1 MPVVP
6 DSVEVTSDSPFTFD
20 ITVAFTLTEQ
30 GQPRKELISEIKTQ
44 PGHSPV
50 NASMSGLPHTT
61 HDSGSRRLAKS
72 YLVRNVQLG
81 LGSSSVIGK
90 VIPPGNQTSSM
101 TAINMNVQSRSP
113 RCGFHMLTWSPG

>member
-72 YLVRNVQLG
+72 YLVRNVHSLQSSG
-81 LGSSSVIGK
+81 LRWRTV
-90 VIPPGNQTSSM
+90 
-101 TAINMNVQSRSP
+101 SP
-113 RCGFHMLTWSPG
+113 WFIRRKGD